1 MGHIHNPDKEYRL
14 LQQRL
19 DRNVTGAPDSPHFME
34 ILKILFSPED
44 ANIARQIPTRFVT
57 VGRLAKKL
65 GMEAAALDGW
75 ITEMAHRG
83 LVIDIGRG
91 GRRYLSL
98 APVVIGFFEY
108 TFMRADEKLPLKE
121 LAKLFDAYMH
131 GEERFA
137 LSVFT

>member
-44 ANIARQIPTRFVT
+44 ANIARQIPTRFIT

-65 GMEAAALDGW
+65 GMEPAALDGW

-91 GRRYLSL
+91 GRRYVVACARRHRFLRVHL
-98 APVVIGFFEY
+98 HARRRQAPPEG
-108 TFMRADEKLPLKE
+108 AGK
-121 LAKLFDAYMH
+121 
-131 GEERFA
+131 A
-137 LSVFT
+137 LRCLHARR